1 LDDSLASKMKLPDIS
16 KRRDVQDLIAR
27 AVAEDIGCCDVTS
40 VALVPVKVSAKAVI
54 IARDNY
60 IVSGAKVAETV
71 FRMVDRR
78 INCVIK
84 VKDGRRVRKG
94 QTIMI
99 INGSARSILTAERT
113 ALNFMQRMTGIATL
127 TARFAAKVRRHG
139 TMILDTRKTTPTLR
153 GLEKYA
159 VLSGGGRNHRMG
171 LHDMALIKDNHRALW
186 GRELGGAVATIRKR
200 FPKVKIEVEV
210 ENERQLESALKARPE
225 WVLLDNMTPQRMR
238 KCVRICRGRAL
249 LEASGG
255 ITLKNVERV
264 AATGVDAI
272 SLGCLTHSAAAA
284 DLSLEMIR

>member
-1 LDDSLASKMKLPDIS
+1 MEDMKLTDIS
-16 KRRDVQDLIAR
+16 KRRDVRDLIAR

-40 VALVPVKVSAKAVI
+40 VALVPVRVAARAI
-54 IARDNY
+54 IVARDNY
-60 IVSGAKVAETV
+60 IVAGTKVAETV

-78 INCVIK
+78 IKCLIK

-94 QTIMI
+94 QTLMTIH
-99 INGSARSILTAERT
+99 GPARSILTAERT

-139 TMILDTRKTTPTLR
+139 AMILDTRKTTPTLR

-159 VLSGGGRNHRMG
+159 VLCGGGRNHRMG

-186 GRELGGAVATIRKR
+186 GRELGGAVAAIRKR

-225 WVLLDNMTPQRMR
+225 WVLLDNMTLQRMR

-255 ITLKNVERV
+255 ITLKNVEQV

-272 SLGCLTHSAAAA
+272 SLGCLTHSAPAA